1 MKLILFFILALPVNL
16 IACSCYT
23 DYGPVTIKNYNNS
36 EYIISGK
43 AIKVIIYQKE
53 ETDKQRQIE
62 FQIDEIFK
70 GKIDSKKVTI
80 YTALSDASCGLFI
93 NENEEWV
100 IYAYMQDG
108 VISTNLCTRSKLKKH
123 VSEVDYKSLKYFS
136 SNPSNTEWKNNL
148 GTLIA
153 VGKLENNMP
162 IGNWKYYYG
171 NGFLESEGS
180 YKNGVYDGKWIKY
193 LDPEGIVTRLRYDKK
208 IPQDSTLD
216 LQLLKNKIL
225 EIQNFKEGF
234 RDGEFVQFA
243 YYSIDKPNR
252 ITNYKKGRLD
262 GKSIMYYDNG
272 IIFYEQNYS
281 EGELNGYERFYY
293 KNGQLK
299 QEGKFIQS
307 KAVGVFKLYNES
319 GELIKTSID
328 KRPND

>member
-1 MKLILFFILALPVNL
+1 MKLILLFILALPVNL
-16 IACSCYT
+16 IACSCYI

-43 AIKVIIYQKE
+43 AIKVIINQKE

-108 VISTNLCTRSKLKKH
+108 VISTNLCTRSKLKKY

>member
-16 IACSCYT
+16 IACSCNT
-23 DYGPVTIKNYNNS
+23 DNGPVTIKIYNNS

-43 AIKVIIYQKE
+43 AIKVIINQKE

-70 GKIDSKKVTI
+70 GKIGSKKATI

-93 NENEEWV
+93 NENEEWI

-108 VISTNLCTRSKLKKH
+108 VISTNLCTRSKQKKY
-123 VSEVDYKSLKYFS
+123 VSEVDYKSLKYFE

-148 GTLIA
+148 GILIA

-162 IGNWKYYYG
+162 IGNWKYFYG
-171 NGFLESEGS
+171 NGYLESEGS
-180 YKNGVYDGKWIKY
+180 YKNGEYDGKWIKY

-208 IPQDSTLD
+208 IPQDSILD
-216 LQLLKNKIL
+216 LQLIKNKIL

-299 QEGKFIQS
+299 QEGKFFQS
-307 KAVGVFKLYNES
+307 KATGVFKLYNDS
-319 GELIKTSID
+319 GELIKTSVD
-328 KRPND
+328 KRPED

>member
-1 MKLILFFILALPVNL
+1 MKLILLFILALPVNL
-16 IACSCYT
+16 IACSCYI

-43 AIKVIIYQKE
+43 AIKVIINQKE

-62 FQIDEIFK
+62 FQIDEKFK

-108 VISTNLCTRSKLKKH
+108 VISTNLCTRSKLKKY